1 MPNYHAHSNWMF
13 DHNQVFRVHR
23 KFDAGIVFFREQSI
37 TKRVIGL
44 VADRI
49 PLGNVYVRRQ

>member
-1 MPNYHAHSNWMF
+1 MF

-23 KFDAGIVFFREQSI
+23 EFDVGIVFFREQSI